1 MMKLFKTKFTDS
13 DNKIK
18 EIVETFL
25 ANKET
30 IIDINP
36 EDMSYLISYEKFNYY
51 LLIDSVGV
59 QISNHKFAKD
69 MRLEDSVINVLKD
82 LAFKET
88 VIRRTEKRKLIFKNN
103 SDLLDTIVKDVS
115 MAPAFSEDRK

>member
-1 MMKLFKTKFTDS
+1 MKLFKTKLTDS
-13 DNKIK
+13 DIKIK

-25 ANKET
+25 VNKET

-36 EDMSYLISYEKFNYY
+36 EDMSYLISYEKYNYY

-69 MRLEDSVINVLKD
+69 MRLEDGVIAILKD

-88 VIRRTEKRKLIFKNN
+88 VIRRNEKRQLIFKNN
-103 SDLLDTIVKDVS
+103 SDLLDAIVKDVT
-115 MAPAFSEDRK
+115 PIPNENN